1 MAGETAYYDIRI
13 RVFDRSLDEL
23 ERKTDRFERKVG
35 GLGRAFAGAFAATAV
50 LTGVTLLTKKIVGLG
65 AEMEQTR
72 VSFTTMLGSAQK
84 ANDTLR
90 ELNKFATIT
99 PFRQGE
105 VVQGARQMLA
115 YGFTAE
121 SLTDNLRTLGDVS
134 SGLSIPLGDLVYLYG
149 TVRTQ
154 GRAMT
159 KDIMQFANRGI
170 PIYAELNKVT
180 GKYGQNL
187 QKAIEDGEITFEVI
201 EKAFKSMTAEG
212 SMFGGLME
220 KQSKTLSGRW
230 STFLD
235 VLENTGRNL
244 GEKLNP
250 SLGRTLDIFADLI
263 KVNPPIIDHFF
274 QQRDAFKSQTD
285 ELKSLLPRYEELN
298 AKSNKSISEQND
310 LNEVIKKIVT
320 IVPSAATAFDRY
332 GNAIGISTEKIKSFI
347 DFNKDAIK
355 ILNADAIKEAS
366 FQLDRLANQA
376 LSNKKYSIPSLQN
389 AYQSP
394 EVVKM
399 LNDKL
404 ALQSGLMGQGGLI
417 EMKMKEL
424 EALGGKMS
432 DWAAKR
438 LTEAGYFGKGV
449 AGPTPYTPPV
459 PGKIQST
466 NTAKT
471 GNASGES
478 TKAGVEKISSATR
491 NVTLNITKL
500 IENLNF
506 TKDPAKNE
514 YDMEEMVKRVLLKAV
529 NDVNL
534 VQ

>member
-13 RVFDRSLDEL
+13 RVFDRPLDEL

-50 LTGVTLLTKKIVGLG
+50 ITGVTLLTKKIVGLG

-84 ANDTLR
+84 ANETLR

-180 GKYGQNL
+180 GKYGQSL

-220 KQSKTLSGRW
+220 KQSKTLAGRW

-274 QQRDAFKSQTD
+274 QQRDAFKSQSD

-366 FQLDRLANQA
+366 FQMDRLASQT
-376 LSNKKYSIPSLQN
+376 LQN
-389 AYQSP
+389 KNFIESLNNAAPTPGIIKTLSEKQS
-394 EVVKM
+394 
-399 LNDKL
+399 
-404 ALQSGLMGQGGLI
+404 LQSGLMGQGGLI

-432 DWAAKR
+432 EFAAKR
-438 LTEAGYFGKGV
+438 LADAGYFGKGV
-449 AGPTPYTPPV
+449 VGPTPYTPPV
-459 PGKIQST
+459 PFKIQST

-514 YDMEEMVKRVLLKAV
+514 YDMEEMVKRVLLRAV